1 MMDTQPLLRVSNIK
15 PQSNPST
22 ATRDSDSNDFGQHLQ
37 DQIQQ
42 AETAGPAEKSINK
55 GAKQNETQ
63 STQSVSDEPQEAGM
77 VEASANEDVVAVMPD
92 VDVAATDSAEMLMNL
107 LAITDAGTGQGL
119 PQDGNALPLMLADLL
134 TSPDVTQAENI
145 VPMLTTDLANK
156 NPATTI
162 ADKASG
168 VLAQFDVSDMIQPAE
183 NETAI
188 LEFQVATEDSVNI
201 KNMSLPEM
209 KLQLKSDDVM
219 SDKQFAA
226 LITDANR
233 NVAAAMQQVQAIT
246 GSAAANIQSY
256 VPPQFTAAQTATSI
270 FNGSINI
277 PVNHPAWGN
286 QVGDQLVFMLQGKL
300 QSAEIKL
307 NPAHLGP
314 MEIRLSMH
322 EDKASVTFISAHA
335 PVREAL
341 DAALPRL
348 REMMEQQGLNLTNV
362 DVSAHSGGQ
371 QQAFEQQN
379 SQSRVPAFDD
389 QQSESA
395 EPATVI
401 KTRIETGLSVF
412 V

>member
-1 MMDTQPLLRVSNIK
+1 MDTQPLLRVNNIK
-15 PQSNPST
+15 PQTSPST
-22 ATRDSDSNDFGQHLQ
+22 ATRDSDSNGFGQHLQ

-42 AETAGPAEKSINK
+42 TETAMPAEKSPVK
-55 GAKQNETQ
+55 GAKQDATHAAQ
-63 STQSVSDEPQEAGM
+63 SASDDRQENDM
-77 VEASANEDVVAVMPD
+77 VEEADDVVAVSTD
-92 VDVAATDSAEMLMNL
+92 VDASTTDSAEMLMNL
-107 LAITDAGTGQGL
+107 LVIADVSAEQGL
-119 PQDGNALPLMLADLL
+119 PQDGNVLPLLPADLL
-134 TSPDVTQAENI
+134 IPQAATQDANI
-145 VPMLTTDLANK
+145 VTMLTTDLANK
-156 NPATTI
+156 NPAITVVNT
-162 ADKASG
+162 ASG
-168 VLAQFDVSDMIQPAE
+168 VLAQLDLSNMIQPAK

-188 LEFQVATEDSVNI
+188 LEFQVATEDSVNM
-201 KNMSLPEM
+201 KNVPFPEM

-226 LITDANR
+226 LITDANK
-233 NVAAAMQQVQAIT
+233 NVAASIQQVQAIT

-270 FNGSINI
+270 FNGSINS

-362 DVSAHSGGQ
+362 DVSAHSGSR

-379 SQSRVPAFDD
+379 SPSRVPAFDD

>member
-1 MMDTQPLLRVSNIK
+1 MDTQPLLRVSNIK

-22 ATRDSDSNDFGQHLQ
+22 ATRDSDSNGFDQHLQ

-42 AETAGPAEKSINK
+42 TETAEPAEKSLVK
-55 GAKQNETQ
+55 GAKQGATHATQ
-63 STQSVSDEPQEAGM
+63 SASDECQEAGM
-77 VEASANEDVVAVMPD
+77 VEEADDEGVIAVSADADAST
-92 VDVAATDSAEMLMNL
+92 TDSAEMLMNL
-107 LAITDAGTGQGL
+107 LATTDVSVEQGL
-119 PQDGNALPLMLADLL
+119 PQDGNVLPLMLADLL
-134 TSPDVTQAENI
+134 IPQAATQDANI

-156 NPATTI
+156 NPATTVVNN
-162 ADKASG
+162 ASG
-168 VLAQFDVSDMIQPAE
+168 VLAQLNVSNMIQPAE

-188 LEFQVATEDSVNI
+188 LEFQVATEDSVNM
-201 KNMSLPEM
+201 KNVLFPEM
-209 KLQLKSDDVM
+209 KLSLKSDDVM

-233 NVAAAMQQVQAIT
+233 NVAASMQQVQAIT

-270 FNGSINI
+270 FNGSINT

-379 SQSRVPAFDD
+379 SPSRAPAFDD
-389 QQSESA
+389 QQNETA